1 MFSGCTS
8 YAVARTLL
16 LLGLVQVELP
26 PRRVLVLV
34 LVLHP
39 LVWQK
44 QLNQVGQPLFE
55 LLRFQI

>member
-26 PRRVLVLV
+26 PWRMLVLV
-34 LVLHP
+34 LVLLP
-39 LVWQK
+39 LVWQT
-44 QLNQVGQPLFE
+44 QLYQVE
-55 LLRFQI
+55 